1 MRLDIEGK
9 HMTLAPHLM
18 GWIAERLEDLNT
30 PYDDIY
36 EARVIFVQQGRREAV
51 CIELLLAEQ
60 SLHVT
65 QRGATPDAA
74 VEAAFRVVQQELHGV
89 GAVGSNP
96 RRRYAGDLAGSCA
109 KRCWEGRTLR
119 ISGLG
124 WADTASTHHLC
135 EGKHVWRRNVRFM

>member
-30 PYDDIY
+30 PYDDIC
-36 EARVIFVQQGRREAV
+36 EVRITFVQQGRRDAV
-51 CIELLLAEQ
+51 FIELLLAGQ

-74 VEAAFRVVQQELHGV
+74 MHAAFRVVQRELHDVRVARRARTSVGV
-89 GAVGSNP
+89 TQETWQAPGPIA
-96 RRRYAGDLAGSCA
+96 AGKAARSA
-109 KRCWEGRTLR
+109 P
-119 ISGLG
+119 
-124 WADTASTHHLC
+124 
-135 EGKHVWRRNVRFM
+135 

>member
-36 EARVIFVQQGRREAV
+36 EARVIFVQQGRHDAV
-51 CIELLLAEQ
+51 CIELLLAEK

-74 VEAAFRVVQQELHGV
+74 VDAAFRVIQQELHDVRVARRARTSVGV
-89 GAVGSNP
+89 AQETWRAPVSIA
-96 RRRYAGDLAGSCA
+96 AGKAARS
-109 KRCWEGRTLR
+109 
-119 ISGLG
+119 
-124 WADTASTHHLC
+124 ASPA
-135 EGKHVWRRNVRFM
+135 

>member
-30 PYDDIY
+30 PYDDIC
-36 EARVIFVQQGRREAV
+36 EAHVTFVQQGRRDAV
-51 CIELLLAEQ
+51 CIEILLAGK

-74 VEAAFRVVQQELHGV
+74 VDAAFRVVQRELHDVRAARQARTSV
-89 GAVGSNP
+89 GAAQETWRAPGSIV
-96 RRRYAGDLAGSCA
+96 AGKATRPA
-109 KRCWEGRTLR
+109 PQ
-119 ISGLG
+119 
-124 WADTASTHHLC
+124 A
-135 EGKHVWRRNVRFM
+135 

>member
-30 PYDDIY
+30 PYDDIC
-36 EARVIFVQQGRREAV
+36 EARVTFMQQGRREAV
-51 CIELLLAEQ
+51 CIEILLTGK

-74 VEAAFRVVQQELHGV
+74 VDAAFRVVQRELHDVRTARPARTSV
-89 GAVGSNP
+89 GIAQETWQAPVSIVTGKAARS
-96 RRRYAGDLAGSCA
+96 
-109 KRCWEGRTLR
+109 
-119 ISGLG
+119 
-124 WADTASTHHLC
+124 ASQA
-135 EGKHVWRRNVRFM
+135 